1 MEDLPLRRLIKAKLD
16 DGSLPHQGI
25 PRVWGR
31 RGQGESCTA
40 CEAIITEVQ
49 LLMEGI
55 GTASG
60 VKFHV
65 KCFHMWDAERRE
77 EGHQASGPE
86 LPHWPLDELERLAKD
101 KVKRGALFPLSNTKY
116 RAGPATGQ
124 LCEVCSQ
131 SISRGNECEVRG
143 PKGYVYTHL
152 ICHSLWYR
160 ASAARGK
167 ESIAGK
173 GGDDRSTDRSE

>member
-1 MEDLPLRRLIKAKLD
+1 MEDPTLRLLIRGKLD
-16 DGSLPHQGI
+16 DGSLPHEGI

-31 RGQGESCTA
+31 PGKGESCAA
-40 CEAIITEVQ
+40 CEAIITDVQ

-55 GTASG
+55 GSKVGG
-60 VKFHV
+60 VKFHL

-77 EGHQASGPE
+77 EGHQASGPD

-101 KVKRGALFPLSNTKY
+101 KVKRGALFTLSNTKY
-116 RAGPATGQ
+116 LAGPATGRR
-124 LCEVCSQ
+124 CEVCSQ

-143 PKGYVYTHL
+143 PKGYVYAHL

-160 ASAARGK
+160 ASAARLN
-167 ESIAGK
+167 
-173 GGDDRSTDRSE
+173 